1 MPDSSKCFPLIRGRA
16 MRVTRLDGCG
26 AKVLG
31 PLSTVVSKGFVTV
44 TLTPNNDEGTTIAVT
59 NANGDL
65 CINDVPTPRFTG
77 YTIEVAF
84 CNVNPDLI
92 NIMTGNPMVMD
103 AQATA
108 QGVGFGVDTTVDQS
122 ASGFALEVWS
132 YVPSAACDVA
142 GQQAYGYFLIPFAKG
157 GTIGDISIG
166 NAEVTF
172 TVTGAQSKD
181 GNAWGAGPYSVTRN
195 TAGVAGPLNTA
206 IPTTRHLHLERVTVA
221 PPTEVCGAIALGVP
235 ATGATAGT
243 PGTYTPANSYGPA
256 NIAAAPTAG
265 ITASPATNWTSG
277 QYVVMR
283 DGNPMNWNGTS
294 WVAGIHA

>member
-31 PLSTVVSKGFVTV
+31 PTSTVVSKGFVTV
-44 TLTPNNDEGTTIAVT
+44 TLTPNNDEGTAIAVT

-92 NIMTGNPMVMD
+92 NIMTGNPIVMD
-103 AQATA
+103 AQATP

-122 ASGFALEVWS
+122 STGFALEVWS
-132 YVPSAACDVA
+132 YVPSAACEIA

-166 NAEVTF
+166 NAEVSF

-181 GNAWGAGPYSVTRN
+181 GNAWGIGPYLVTRN
-195 TAGVAGPLNTA
+195 LSGSAVALNTA

-221 PPTEVCGAIALGVP
+221 PPTEVCGATALGVP
-235 ATGATAGT
+235 ATSIVAGIPST
-243 PGTYTPANSYGPA
+243 SLPANSYMPL
-256 NIAAAPTAG
+256 NLAG
-265 ITASPATNWTSG
+265 LTGVTASPATNWTSG
-277 QYVVMR
+277 QYVLLR
-283 DGNPMNWNGTS
+283 DGSTANWNGTT